1 VFVKTSAAAV
11 FAGPSIE
18 AMSSAPSPSSDVA
31 GPGIAATSRAVFPCS
46 LPAFFAK
53 SARLAVGTTPVA
65 SAVPLNETKRAMQA
79 MTSAGLGVR
88 SLPIMIQLLSS
99 VGSSPRVSLTAV
111 SAGLHRGCTTPDI
124 GPVATNSPG
133 C

>member
-1 VFVKTSAAAV
+1 MTRFETTVAIARARDAV
-11 FAGPSIE
+11 FAYVADPRHFP
-18 AMSSAPSPSSDVA
+18 AWNSAVE
-31 GPGIAATSRAVFPCS
+31 
-46 LPAFFAK
+46 
-53 SARLAVGTTPVA
+53 
-65 SAVPLNETKRAMQA
+65 SAVPLNETNRAMQA

-88 SLPIMIQLLSS
+88 SLPIMIQRLSS
-99 VGSSPRVSLTAV
+99 VGSSPRVSRTAV